1 MAEKR
6 KINER
11 KSVVVN
17 ELAKLMDEFPIIGVV
32 NMENLPAKQLQNMRA
47 SLRGRILIKMAKRRI
62 IKLAIEKSKKEN
74 LKELENNLEGMPAL
88 IFTKEN
94 PFNIYKLLQKSK
106 SSAPAKPGQ
115 KAPKDIVV
123 PAGPTSFAPGPI
135 IGELGQAGIK
145 AGIEGG
151 KVAIKADSLVA
162 KKGEPIKEGVAKVL
176 ARLGIEPMEIGLNLV
191 AVYEDKIIYSNDVLT
206 IDEAEYISRISE
218 ASGYAYNLAFE
229 IAYPGDEII
238 EQLLAK
244 AHMEAKALADEQK
257 IDSNNE
263 SKE

>member
-1 MAEKR
+1 MAEQR
-6 KINER
+6 IINDEKISTVR
-11 KSVVVN
+11 
-17 ELAKLMDEFPIIGVV
+17 ELTTLMDEFPIVGIV

-47 SLRGRILIKMAKRRI
+47 SLRGRIIIKMAKRRI

-74 LKELENNLEGMPAL
+74 LKELENHLEGMPAM

-94 PFNIYKLLQKSK
+94 PFKIYKILQKSK
-106 SSAPAKPGQ
+106 SSAPAKAGQ
-115 KAPKDIVV
+115 KAPKDIIV

-176 ARLGIEPMEIGLNLV
+176 ARLGVEPMEIGLNLV
-191 AVYEDKIIYSNDVLT
+191 AVYEDKTIYPNEILA
-206 IDEAEYISRISE
+206 IDEVEFIGRISQ
-218 ASGYAYNLAFE
+218 ASSYAYNLAFE
-229 IAYPGDEII
+229 IEYPAKEII
-238 EQLLAK
+238 DMMIAK
-244 AHMEAKALADEQK
+244 AHLEAKALAQEQE
-257 IDSNNE
+257 IDSE
-263 SKE
+263 